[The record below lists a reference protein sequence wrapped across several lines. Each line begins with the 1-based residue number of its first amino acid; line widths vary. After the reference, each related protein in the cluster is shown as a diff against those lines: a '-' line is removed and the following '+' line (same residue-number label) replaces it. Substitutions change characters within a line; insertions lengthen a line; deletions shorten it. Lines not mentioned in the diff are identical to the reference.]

1 MNKTTFKN
9 LVYSVCCIILAIS
22 VVFTGALSI
31 NSFDAYKE
39 QGFLKANST
48 ANMMELFHDQGYVY
62 MSDIE
67 PDIGEKVTLR
77 IRTGRYNVTK
87 AKIQYTVDD
96 GETWQ
101 EVAMK
106 FDGVDD
112 TGYYDYW
119 VGTIPGQD
127 KLCRYRF
134 VADNDGEKNLT
145 YLYVTGQ
152 SSYQQDIEEM
162 FYFIPGLKTPD
173 WSKGTYWYFIQ
184 PDAFY
189 NGDTSNDIT
198 DSTSYRAIP
207 WGSNV
212 TSLRQRYGGDLKG
225 ITEKVSYLK
234 DLGVQSVYLNPIW
247 ISNNNVGYAPMH
259 LYEIS
264 PYYGNDDDL
273 INLINT
279 IHENDMY
286 LSLDAVFS
294 NEPVDGIYVNTYH
307 EFPLNGVYQ
316 DKNSIYK
323 DMFTY
328 YQWPTS
334 YKTEW
339 GGVTTNFAS
348 DLLKNIYYK
357 SGNSVIRNYLTDP
370 YNIDAWRFDAVT
382 SFFSSETSDTNVI
395 ARDIRKYFK
404 SINSNALMLAEEYKS
419 EYIESGAWDACWNG
433 RFLNASRQW
442 FSSELS
448 QSDFFDNLKLNTVK
462 MPRPFGLSTVNMYNS
477 HDASRLSDDVEKDLS
492 KIMAAQILCMTFVGS
507 PCLYYGDEIGIENN
521 TSMGVTTQSRNSF
534 NWNESEWN
542 RSIYNLQKSLGKL
555 RKQYTALVDGVVKLS
570 DTNDVNMTAVFGRF
584 DKNGSVVSVLNQ
596 SDTVQN
602 MEIDVKQ
609 FNVCDGETL
618 TDYLTGNVYKVE
630 NGMIKAD
637 ILPGGAVLVTGGETA
652 SSRGIFNISG
662 KGVTM
667 KNTSTY
673 VLEDTSIFGKKTVGS
688 AECYG
693 NLTVETAPKG
703 KGSAIIAISSE
714 KERGGEY
721 YGIEIKKNKATVVYT
736 SSGKEK
742 KGNDVQLNEG
752 DTVCI
757 TRKSNNSFAA
767 EIRSEDGKTVAIDSS
782 VQMDMPSDV
791 YTCFEVL
798 DGKLELTNLK
808 ISKSNET
815 AYDDFNGKSLASA
828 FKAEGKKITLLDGE
842 AIIEAEKNVQILS
855 ATPGNDYTFK
865 AKISSSSKNVSVV
878 DGLSEDEYVFV
889 RRQDGNFI
897 FGRHIGDSDVVYAS
911 TKDTS
916 PDLDI
921 ILQLQRIGTDYSAVA
936 SYDGVE
942 WFSVGSNLQMNY
954 SSSFCGIIVHK
965 GGKAVLDYISFG
977 DAVNDK
983 TTICKPHTPYD
994 VNTSFSDMNHLYL
1007 RSLTEIIDENGDW
1020 EYCNG
1025 GIERKSKEGIGQIA
1039 VYSKVYNGFRAI
1051 ATFDVKNDKGTA
1063 GFTFS
1068 RSEIDLT
1075 KGKAY
1080 VLSVNKKGDIELTFE
1095 GKKILSGKSDSGKFG
1110 VKIMLERIGGKIHV
1124 FAGEEMKYIG
1134 SVDCEMNDGYF
1145 TYFAE
1150 NDASGIYNYSLTDIR
1165 GSWVDYSGEYSFDY
1179 LGENENIYVN
1189 TDELTFASLSGLG
1202 FSDVAISGDIDISR
1216 VSTETENTSE
1226 PKKVKVGFVFGAR
1239 TYEVSNISNGFA
1251 VYYQSDG
1258 KVILESSGEILAESK
1273 EILSQNKISLLV
1285 VVKNGICE
1293 VYTNDSTN
1301 PIIEC
1306 KLDNVNGGVVG
1317 LSTLNAKNSDIYNFK
1332 VEDIGRNTK
1341 GNLEKDFFSRGYIGA
1356 DIADTTYK
1364 TDFSKTSDDI
1374 TDWYYPKGD
1383 WRFAN
1388 GELSGGQTYDKWI
1401 FAGLCNSKFDDF
1413 TLDVKLRFNDSENN
1427 GFAAVSFGKD
1437 TYNAQYTG
1445 GGYSVMF
1452 YRSGM
1457 VRLYDG
1463 ISNKYIGSAATAI
1476 CNNYNASEN
1485 EYINLHI
1492 VKIDNNIRVIVN
1504 GQEMFSYTLD
1514 VECGNGYIGLHTSQ
1528 AQCSFDE
1535 LVIKP

>member
-1 MNKTTFKN
+1 MNKPTFKN
-9 LVYSVCCIILAIS
+9 IIYAVCCVILAVC

-31 NSFDAYKE
+31 KSFGAYKD
-39 QGFLKANST
+39 QDLLKSNST
-48 ANMMELFHDQGYVY
+48 ADMMELFHDQGYVY

-101 EVAMK
+101 ETAMK

-119 VGTIPGQD
+119 VGTIPGQE

-134 VADNDGEKNLT
+134 VADNEGEKNLT

-225 ITEKVSYLK
+225 IIEKVSYLK
-234 DLGVQSVYLNPIW
+234 DLGVESVYLNPIW
-247 ISNNNVGYAPMH
+247 ISNSNVGYAPMH

-273 INLINT
+273 INLIKT
-279 IHENDMY
+279 IHDKDMY

-294 NEPVDGIYVNTYH
+294 NEPVDGVYVNTYH
-307 EFPLNGVYQ
+307 EFPLDGVYQ
-316 DKNSIYK
+316 DKNSSYK
-323 DMFTY
+323 ELFTY

-357 SGNSVIRNYLTDP
+357 SGNSVIRTYLTDP

-382 SFFSSETSDTNVI
+382 YFFSSETSDTNVI
-395 ARDIRKYFK
+395 AKDIRKYFK

-442 FSSELS
+442 FASELS
-448 QSDFFDNLKLNTVK
+448 QSDFFDNLRLNTVK
-462 MPRPFGLSTVNMYNS
+462 LPRPYGLSTVNMYNS

-492 KIMAAQILCMTFVGS
+492 KIMAAQILSMTFVGS

-521 TSMGVTTQSRNSF
+521 ASMGVTTQSRNSF

-542 RSIYNLQKSLGKL
+542 RSIYNLQKALGTL
-555 RKQYTALVDGVVKLS
+555 RKEYTALVNGAVKLGE
-570 DTNDVNMTAVFGRF
+570 TNDINMTAVFGRF

-596 SDTVQN
+596 SNAVQN

-609 FNVCDGETL
+609 FNVCDGDTL
-618 TDYLTGNVYKVE
+618 TDYLTGNAYKVE
-630 NGMIKAD
+630 NGKIIAD
-637 ILPGGAVLVTGGETA
+637 ILPGGAVLVTGGKTA
-652 SSRGIFNISG
+652 SNRGIFNISG

-667 KNTSTY
+667 KNTSTF
-673 VLEDTSIFGKKTVGS
+673 VLESASRFGKKTVAS

-693 NLTVETAPKG
+693 NITVETMPDG
-703 KGSAIIAISSE
+703 KGSAIIAVSSE
-714 KERGGEY
+714 KELGGEY
-721 YGIEIKKNKATVVYT
+721 YGVEIKKNKATVVYT

-742 KGNDVQLNEG
+742 KGKGIELKDG

-757 TRKSNNSFAA
+757 TRKSDNSFVAQ
-767 EIRSEDGKTVAIDSS
+767 IKSEDGKTETIDSS

-798 DGKLELTNLK
+798 GGKLELTNLK
-808 ISKSNET
+808 ILKNDEA

-828 FKAEGKKITLLDGE
+828 FKAEGKKITLSNGK
-842 AIIEAEKNVQILS
+842 AIIDAEKTAQILS
-855 ATPGNDYTFK
+855 ASPYNDYTLK
-865 AKISSSSKNVSVV
+865 AKISLSSEKLSVV
-878 DGLSEDEYVFV
+878 DGVSEEEYVFV
-889 RRQDGNFI
+889 RRQDGSII
-897 FGRHIGDSDVVYAS
+897 FGRHVGERDVVYGSA
-911 TKDTS
+911 KDSS
-916 PDLDI
+916 PDSDI

-936 SYDGVE
+936 SYDGDK
-942 WFSVGSNLQMNY
+942 WFSVGADLQIGY
-954 SSSFCGIIVHK
+954 SSSYCGIMVQK
-965 GGKAVLDYISFG
+965 GGKAEVDYISFG

-983 TTICKPHTPYD
+983 STICKPHTPYD
-994 VNTSFSDMNHLYL
+994 VNASFSDMNHLYL
-1007 RSLTEIIDENGDW
+1007 RSLTEIIDENGEW

-1025 GIERKSKEGIGQIA
+1025 GIERKSKDGVGQIA

-1068 RSEIDLT
+1068 RSEIDST
-1075 KGKAY
+1075 KGNAY
-1080 VLSVNKKGDIELTFE
+1080 VLSVNKKGEIELSFE
-1095 GKKILSGKSDSGKFG
+1095 GKKIISGKADLGEFG
-1110 VKIMLERIGGKIHV
+1110 VKIMVERIGGKIHI
-1124 FAGEEMKYIG
+1124 FAGDAMKHIG
-1134 SVDCEMNDGYF
+1134 STDCEMKDGYF

-1179 LGENENIYVN
+1179 LGENGNIYVN

-1216 VSTETENTSE
+1216 VSTETENESE
-1226 PKKVKVGFVFGAR
+1226 PKTVKAGFVFGAR
-1239 TYEVSNISNGFA
+1239 TYEVCNVSNGFA
-1251 VYYQSDG
+1251 VYYRSDG
-1258 KVILESSGEILAESK
+1258 KVILESSGKTLAESK
-1273 EILSQNKISLLV
+1273 ETFAQNKISLLA
-1285 VVKNGICE
+1285 VVKNGVCKIYANNSE
-1293 VYTNDSTN
+1293 TPV
-1301 PIIEC
+1301 IEH
-1306 KLDNVNGGVVG
+1306 KLGNANGGVVG
-1317 LSTLNAKNSDIYNFK
+1317 LSTLNAKNADIYNFK
-1332 VEDIGRNTK
+1332 VENIGE
-1341 GNLEKDFFSRGYIGA
+1341 NLEKDFFGRGYIGA
-1356 DIADTTYK
+1356 DVASTVYK
-1364 TDFSKTSDDI
+1364 TDFSKTAEDI

-1401 FAGLCNSKFDDF
+1401 YAGLYAAAFDDF
-1413 TLDVKLRFNDSENN
+1413 TLNVKLRFDDSADN

-1437 TYNAQYTG
+1437 AFNAQYTG

-1452 YRSGM
+1452 YRSGR

-1463 ISNKYIGSAATAI
+1463 INNKYIGSAASAI
-1476 CNNYNASEN
+1476 CDNYNASAKEF
-1485 EYINLHI
+1485 ISLQI
-1492 VKIDNNIRVIVN
+1492 VKKGKNIRVAAN
-1504 GQEMFSYTLD
+1504 GQEMFSYTLEED
-1514 VECGNGYIGLHTSQ
+1514 CDDGYIGLHTSQ
-1528 AQCSFDE
+1528 AQCSFNE
-1535 LVIKP
+1535 LVVKP